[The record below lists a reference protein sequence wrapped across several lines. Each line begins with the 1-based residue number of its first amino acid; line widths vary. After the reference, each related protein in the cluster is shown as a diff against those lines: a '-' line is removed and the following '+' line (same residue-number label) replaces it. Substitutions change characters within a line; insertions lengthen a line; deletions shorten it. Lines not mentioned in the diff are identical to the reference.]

1 MTVDAV
7 VDSPQTRKP
16 TALVVI
22 PGTGSDADHV
32 TRAFGH
38 AAATLG
44 VELVALEPT
53 SALVD
58 GHRRGLDRA
67 AAEHD
72 CVLVGG
78 VSIGAAIA
86 LEWALADHVG
96 RCAGVFAALP
106 AWSGDADSALA
117 AASARATADAMERN
131 GLEATVAEM
140 AASSPDWLAE
150 ELSRS
155 WRRLH
160 PEVIGQL
167 RDAAR
172 YCAPTPAQIAGL
184 TVPLA
189 LVAAPDDAIHPIAV
203 ARAWEDAAPRSALVE
218 VTLEGWG
225 RDPALLGASCLDAY
239 LCVEPSAGRSGISAD
254 GRSAASPSPTTAATE
269 RRPRG
274 PGRR

>member
-1 MTVDAV
+1 MPHMDRP
-7 VDSPQTRKP
+7 STRTP

-38 AAATLG
+38 AAAMLG

-53 SALVD
+53 PDLVA
-58 GHRRGLDRA
+58 GHRRGLERA
-67 AAEHD
+67 AVEHD
-72 CVLVGG
+72 SVLVGG

-86 LEWALADHVG
+86 LEWALADTG
-96 RCAGVFAALP
+96 DRCAGVFAALP

-117 AASARATADAMERN
+117 AASARATADAMERD
-131 GLEATVAEM
+131 GLDATVTAM
-140 AASSPDWLAE
+140 AASSPDWLAA

-155 WRRLH
+155 WGRLH

-167 RDAAR
+167 RDAAD
-172 YCAPTPAQIAGL
+172 YSAPTPEQITRL

-203 ARAWEDAAPRSALVE
+203 ARTWHDAAPRSALVE

-225 RDPALLGASCLDAY
+225 RDPALLGDSCLAAY
-239 LCVEPSAGRSGISAD
+239 TRLSR
-254 GRSAASPSPTTAATE
+254 
-269 RRPRG
+269 
-274 PGRR
+274 

>member
-1 MTVDAV
+1 MPRM
-7 VDSPQTRKP
+7 DSPQPRTP

-38 AAATLG
+38 AASSLG

-53 SALVD
+53 PALVD

-67 AAEHD
+67 AAGHRS
-72 CVLVGG
+72 VLVGG

-86 LEWALADHVG
+86 LEWALADTGG

-117 AASARATADAMERN
+117 AASAQATADSMERD
-131 GLEATVAEM
+131 GLDATVTAM
-140 AASSPDWLAE
+140 AAGSPDWLAA

-160 PEVIGQL
+160 PGVVGQL

-172 YCAPTPAQIAGL
+172 YRAPTPEQITGL

-189 LVAAPDDAIHPIAV
+189 LVAAPDDAIHPIEV
-203 ARAWEDAAPRSALVE
+203 ARTWRDAAPRSGLVE

-225 RDPALLGASCLDAY
+225 RDPALLGDSCLDAY
-239 LCVEPSAGRSGISAD
+239 TRLSG
-254 GRSAASPSPTTAATE
+254 
-269 RRPRG
+269 
-274 PGRR
+274 

>member
-1 MTVDAV
+1 MPV
-7 VDSPQTRKP
+7 VDSPRTRTP

-44 VELVALEPT
+44 VELVALDPT
-53 SALVD
+53 PALID
-58 GHRRGLDRA
+58 GHRRGLGRA

-72 CVLVGG
+72 RVLVGG

-86 LEWALADHVG
+86 LEWALADTAG

-140 AASSPDWLAE
+140 TASSPDWLAE

-155 WRRLH
+155 WRRLY

-189 LVAAPDDAIHPIAV
+189 LVAARDDPIHPFTV
-203 ARAWEDAAPRSALVE
+203 AHRWHEAAPRSALVE
-218 VTLEGWG
+218 VSLEGWG
-225 RDPALLGASCLDAY
+225 RDPALLGTSCLDAY
-239 LCVEPSAGRSGISAD
+239 TSLSRN
-254 GRSAASPSPTTAATE
+254 
-269 RRPRG
+269 
-274 PGRR
+274 

>member
-1 MTVDAV
+1 MPV
-7 VDSPQTRKP
+7 VDSPQTRTA

-53 SALVD
+53 SDLID
-58 GHRRGLDRA
+58 GHRRGIERA

-72 CVLVGG
+72 RVLVGG

-86 LEWALADHVG
+86 LEWALADTGG

-106 AWSGDADSALA
+106 AWSGDADSAVA
-117 AASARATADAMERN
+117 AAGARATADAMERD
-131 GLEATVAEM
+131 GLETTVAEM

-155 WRRLH
+155 WRRLY
-160 PEVIGQL
+160 PEVICQL

-172 YCAPTPAQIAGL
+172 YCAPTPAQIADL
-184 TVPLA
+184 AVPLA
-189 LVAAPDDAIHPIAV
+189 LVAAPDDPIHPIAV
-203 ARAWEDAAPRSALVE
+203 ARVWHEAAPRSALVE
-218 VTLEGWG
+218 VTLERWG
-225 RDPALLGASCLDAY
+225 RDPGLLGESCLDAY
-239 LCVEPSAGRSGISAD
+239 TRLS
-254 GRSAASPSPTTAATE
+254 
-269 RRPRG
+269 RR
-274 PGRR
+274 